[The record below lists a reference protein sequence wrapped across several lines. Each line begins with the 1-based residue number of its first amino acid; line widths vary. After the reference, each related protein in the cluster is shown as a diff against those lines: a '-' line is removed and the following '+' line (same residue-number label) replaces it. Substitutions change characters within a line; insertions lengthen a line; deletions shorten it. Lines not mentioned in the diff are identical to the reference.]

1 MYKNGIG
8 VYIIVLSLLLS
19 FSPNLTFA
27 QEQKEATAETAENQS
42 AQEGTSTT
50 SETPDIQEGDVK
62 ILLDKIEV
70 IGELEKPQ
78 AVFFIPGTNPEIDDI
93 RIQRSFFN
101 KIFRKVER
109 RGRVISKIQTQ
120 PTQDRKDY
128 IPW

>member
-8 VYIIVLSLLLS
+8 VFIIVLSLLLS
-19 FSPNLTFA
+19 LCPNLAFA
-27 QEQKEATAETAENQS
+27 QEKEATTENAENQP
-42 AQEGTSTT
+42 AQEGTST
-50 SETPDIQEGDVK
+50 SETPNIQEGEIK

-78 AVFFIPGTNPEIDDI
+78 AVFFVPGTNPEIDDI

-101 KIFRKVER
+101 KIFRTVER

-120 PTQDRKDY
+120 PTNDRKDY

>member
-8 VYIIVLSLLLS
+8 VFIIILSLLLS
-19 FSPNLTFA
+19 LSPNLTIA
-27 QEQKEATAETAENQS
+27 QEKEATTENAENQPT
-42 AQEGTSTT
+42 QEGTST
-50 SETPDIQEGDVK
+50 SETPNIQEGEIK
-62 ILLDKIEV
+62 LLLDKIEV

-78 AVFFIPGTNPEIDDI
+78 AVFFVPGTSPEIDDI

-120 PTQDRKDY
+120 PTNDRKDY